1 MDIEMVKDE
10 LLKNPEYD
18 NEWVESA
25 SVLISKYDV
34 SISDI
39 DKFCAAQLQMLVE
52 AFKQCSDAEWFINKL
67 IESNLNTT
75 QMAIL
80 IMAKTQNA
88 SDDIVKYYMDRK
100 DIPFTKMNYC
110 VKAEMDGL
118 PIHELI
124 NIDEFDA
131 DQIYEI
137 YAGYMEN
144 VNYKSYA
151 KSFISAKIMNTIRTA
166 LMNGAIECK
175 IDKNSISF
183 SYEEERLY
191 NEILCNIL

>member
-25 SVLISKYDV
+25 SVLMSKYNV

-67 IESNLNTT
+67 IKSNLNTT

-88 SDDIVKYYMDRK
+88 SDDVIKYYMDRK

-110 VKAEMDGL
+110 VKAEIDGL

-124 NIDEFDA
+124 DINEFDA

-137 YAGYMEN
+137 YAGFMEN
-144 VNYKSYA
+144 IDYKSYA
-151 KSFISAKIMNTIRTA
+151 KPYISAKNMNTIKTG
-166 LMNGAIECK
+166 LMNGAIDYS
-175 IDKNSISF
+175 IDKNSITF
-183 SYEEERLY
+183 SYKEEVSM
-191 NEILCNIL
+191 

>member
-1 MDIEMVKDE
+1 MDIEMVKDY
-10 LLKNPEYD
+10 LLEIPKYD
-18 NEWVESA
+18 NEWVDAA

-52 AFKQCSDAEWFINKL
+52 AFKQCSDAEWFTTKL

-110 VKAEMDGL
+110 IKAEIDGL
-118 PIHELI
+118 PIRELI

-183 SYEEERLY
+183 SYEEESLY

>member
-52 AFKQCSDAEWFINKL
+52 AFKQCPSDAEWFTNKL

-80 IMAKTQNA
+80 IMAKTEDA
-88 SDDIVKYYMDRK
+88 PDDVIKYYMDRK
-100 DIPFTKMNYC
+100 DIPFSKMNYC
-110 VKAEMDGL
+110 VKAEIDGL

-124 NIDEFDA
+124 NIDEFDT

-137 YAGYMEN
+137 YAGFMEN

-151 KSFISAKIMNTIRTA
+151 KSFISAKVMNTIRTA
-166 LMNGAIECK
+166 LMNGANEYKLNKDTLTILYK
-175 IDKNSISF
+175 
-183 SYEEERLY
+183 EE
-191 NEILCNIL
+191 N